1 MCQSCGNMY
10 LILTE
15 FKICTTSYGLSFFLF
30 AYHAWAIK
38 QHEKK
43 RIHNFQYGRRNEV
56 SKIFII
62 SLRLIWGA
70 LERNL
75 LESIIGEYGPQNWP
89 ITTCLLTERYNNN
102 NTKSRK
108 WKQLQALVD
117 SMLTCFF
124 SSNQKSFDDCNY
136 DNWKTKLP
144 LNGTTLSSFS
154 SG

>member
-1 MCQSCGNMY
+1 MY

-62 SLRLIWGA
+62 SLRLIRHTGK
-70 LERNL
+70 
-75 LESIIGEYGPQNWP
+75 ESFREHHRRIWP
-89 ITTCLLTERYNNN
+89 
-102 NTKSRK
+102 
-108 WKQLQALVD
+108 
-117 SMLTCFF
+117 
-124 SSNQKSFDDCNY
+124 
-136 DNWKTKLP
+136 TKLT
-144 LNGTTLSSFS
+144 NHNVFTN
-154 SG
+154 